1 MNRNSL
7 LACVYCALLT
17 LLAFQ
22 GVSGALLSLNYIPVM
37 ENLKALKSIQLIGL
51 TVKYGWFFQT
61 LHKQAVHLIFVLSI
75 LVLLIQ
81 FNKKEVH
88 FPTLIKWWS
97 SVFTVM
103 FIFFAIYSGNILVG
117 DGYASQSFQIGGT
130 IMKEIPLIGSL
141 FHFLLFTPNQQ
152 ELQTYSLVRM
162 YVSHILFIPFLL
174 GIVIFLQKPS
184 NVCEYLKPKEIL
196 ITILSV
202 ILLQIAVAFVLP
214 VNPKVAPYS
223 PDWFFLPI
231 HYLQYEVPSII
242 VGLCIG
248 LLLFS
253 ILMFPLIYRKR
264 KERL

>member
-22 GVSGALLSLNYIPVM
+22 GVSGALLTLNYIPVI
-37 ENLKALKSIQLIGL
+37 ENLQALKSVQFIGL
-51 TVKYGWFFQT
+51 NVKYGWFFQT
-61 LHKQAVHLIFVLSI
+61 LHKQAVHLIFVFSI

-81 FNKKEVH
+81 FNKNEVH
-88 FPTLIKWWS
+88 LSTLLKWWS
-97 SVFTVM
+97 SVFTTM
-103 FIFFAIYSGNILVG
+103 FILFAVYSGNILVG
-117 DGYASQSFQIGGT
+117 DGYAAQSFQIGGT
-130 IMKEIPLIGSL
+130 IMKEIPLIGSM
-141 FHFLLFTPNQQ
+141 FHFLLFTPNPQ

-162 YVSHILFIPFLL
+162 YVSHILFIPFLI
-174 GIVIFLQKPS
+174 GIVVFIQKPS
-184 NVCEYLKPKEIL
+184 NVRKVLKQKQII
-196 ITILSV
+196 ITILTV
-202 ILLQIAVAFVLP
+202 ILLQIATAFILP
-214 VNPKVAPYS
+214 INLKVAPYS

-253 ILMFPLIYRKR
+253 ILMSPLIFRKR
-264 KERL
+264 KDRL